1 MQSLYYELRIII
13 FKYVDTPIS
22 LILTDRKWY
31 AITQD
36 PYARAEWLIYKYG
49 KTHAIFH
56 AVRLGSDFI
65 TVGLVRILLV
75 RNAIISRYFIQR
87 LLMSIGSEGS
97 WTSNLPS
104 PIFTQLI
111 IEGYNRDLV
120 VKGNDMELFH
130 YLSDPADTLTSINDD
145 PQKLFQNLSDIKDLI
160 LNKKFVPF
168 PPRPKFIYEDTI
180 EYHIQLIQDRSQ
192 DDYPP
197 KDGYE
202 NSRQLNVIARAILI
216 YPDLVYMWK
225 EIGYYEI
232 CSDVN
237 DLVMQGAFLT
247 LFPPTPPTNWIIP
260 DIDFVVTRLRQLL
273 AVGFQ
278 LTRVVMEET
287 FHLFKLR
294 LNEIGDLLL
303 SSFQVIRNESKFA
316 IVRSCLIKTL
326 KPERDHENFNL
337 LEFLINEIDQPAE
350 TALKYVLNH
359 YNVAFKYDANSI
371 KLSKMR
377 SLSVNSS
384 FYDWVLKEYGPNSR
398 ITQQCFDD
406 ILESRIWIDLKLQ
419 ENPERDIPEHLT
431 LQAFNSICSIYQ
443 KYCNDKVPF
452 KANYFPYLKL
462 VKNEEIIGRFSKI
475 LSGLELNIKLP
486 YDINYE
492 YNRSEV
498 NNNQIMTN

>member
-1 MQSLYYELRIII
+1 MNI

-36 PYARAEWLIYKYG
+36 PYARAGWLIYKY
-49 KTHAIFH
+49 
-56 AVRLGSDFI
+56 
-65 TVGLVRILLV
+65 V
-75 RNAIISRYFIQR
+75 RNATISRYFIQR
-87 LLMSIGSEGS
+87 LLASIESEGS
-97 WTSNLPS
+97 WTSNLPY

-120 VKGNDMELFH
+120 F
-130 YLSDPADTLTSINDD
+130 A
-145 PQKLFQNLSDIKDLI
+145 
-160 LNKKFVPF
+160 PF
-168 PPRPKFIYEDTI
+168 PLRPKFIYENTI
-180 EYHIQLIQDRSQ
+180 EYNIQLIQDRAQ
-192 DDYPP
+192 EDYPP

-216 YPDLVYMWK
+216 YPDLVYMRK
-225 EIGYYEI
+225 EIEYYEI

-260 DIDFVVTRLRQLL
+260 DIEAVVTRLSQLL
-273 AVGFQ
+273 
-278 LTRVVMEET
+278 
-287 FHLFKLR
+287 
-294 LNEIGDLLL
+294 
-303 SSFQVIRNESKFA
+303 IRNESKFA

-326 KPERDHENFNL
+326 KPETDHENFNL
-337 LEFLINEIDQPAE
+337 LEFLINKIDQPAE
-350 TALKYVLNH
+350 AALKNVLNH

-384 FYDWVLKEYGPNSR
+384 FYDWVLKKYGPNSE

-419 ENPERDIPEHLT
+419 ENPELDIPEHLT
-431 LQAFNSICSIYQ
+431 KQAYNSICSIYQ
-443 KYCNDKVPF
+443 KYCNDKIPF

-462 VKNEEIIGRFSKI
+462 VKNEEIIERFSKF
-475 LSGLELNIKLP
+475 
-486 YDINYE
+486 YQ
-492 YNRSEV
+492 V
-498 NNNQIMTN
+498 

>member
-65 TVGLVRILLV
+65 TVGLVRNLLV

-160 LNKKFVPF
+160 LNKK
-168 PPRPKFIYEDTI
+168 
-180 EYHIQLIQDRSQ
+180 SQ

-294 LNEIGDLLL
+294 LNEIGDLLI

>member
-65 TVGLVRILLV
+65 TVGLVRNLLV

-87 LLMSIGSEGS
+87 LLMSIGSEVCTFS
-97 WTSNLPS
+97 T
-104 PIFTQLI
+104 
-111 IEGYNRDLV
+111 
-120 VKGNDMELFH
+120 
-130 YLSDPADTLTSINDD
+130 
-145 PQKLFQNLSDIKDLI
+145 
-160 LNKKFVPF
+160 
-168 PPRPKFIYEDTI
+168 RPKFIYEDTI

-294 LNEIGDLLL
+294 LNEIGDLLI